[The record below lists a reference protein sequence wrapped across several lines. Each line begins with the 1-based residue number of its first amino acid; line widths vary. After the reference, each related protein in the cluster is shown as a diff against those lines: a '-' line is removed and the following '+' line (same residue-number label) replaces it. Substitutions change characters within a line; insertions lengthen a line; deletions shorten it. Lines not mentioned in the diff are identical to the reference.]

1 MIKEDQISEKVPKNF
16 KGDRKS
22 GVKKPTQT
30 KDDKIASLERAADSL
45 DPEDDDKYAEDAD
58 SGQKKSVFLKEKVE
72 HGLLF

>member
-1 MIKEDQISEKVPKNF
+1 
-16 KGDRKS
+16 
-22 GVKKPTQT
+22 
-30 KDDKIASLERAADSL
+30 LERAADSL